1 LKSVWNFFAS
11 IRLTV
16 FVLLT
21 LAATSIVGTVI
32 PQNQSPA
39 EYLRAFGEFGYRL
52 FTVLD
57 IFDMYHS
64 WWFQLLLI
72 LLSINITVCS
82 LERLPGIWRYTFK
95 KDRRVKRSLFQKRKN
110 LAALSI
116 DLPPDTLKE
125 IVTAAFK
132 KQFGT
137 SKPEDA
143 PDGFFLY
150 GEKWRWTRLGVYVV
164 HLSVLLLV
172 LGGLVGSLFGFEG
185 FVNIAEGEKTRVIRL
200 RNSPDTRTLDFE
212 IQCDDFNVSFYP
224 SGQPKEYRSALT
236 LLEEGKAVYKKEI
249 IVNDPLRYN
258 GINIFQSSYGELPP
272 QPKATDLT
280 APDNAQLEITSTE
293 SGMVYSREAQLGDS
307 LELPEGKGTLTL
319 ESYLPAATFRGQ
331 DIGPAFVAR
340 LTPND
345 AAAVEITLPIK
356 FPNFDKMRGGDVVI
370 AVMGHAEGRFRAD
383 TNEQKRYY
391 TGLQITRD
399 PGVWIVYSGFIL
411 MILGCFITFF
421 MSHQQLY
428 VEVTAVGKGR
438 KSRLA
443 VSGTANR
450 NKLGMDAK
458 VTRFAEYLAAKI
470 AK

>member
-1 LKSVWNFFAS
+1 MENFFAS

-72 LLSINITVCS
+72 LLSINIMVCS
-82 LERLPGIWRYTFK
+82 LERLPGIWRFTFK
-95 KDRRVKRSLFQKRKN
+95 KDRRVKRSRFQRRKN
-110 LAALSI
+110 LATFTVNSS
-116 DLPPDTLKE
+116 PGTLKE
-125 IVTAAFK
+125 IYTKALH
-132 KQFGT
+132 KQFASGQT
-137 SKPEDA
+137 EDI
-143 PDGFFLY
+143 PDGFYLY

-172 LGGLVGSLFGFEG
+172 VGGLVGSLFGFEG
-185 FVNIAEGEKTRVIRL
+185 FVNIAEGEKTRVIQL
-200 RNSPDTRTLDFE
+200 RNSPDTRTLDFD
-212 IQCDDFNVSFYP
+212 IQCDDFSVSFYP
-224 SGQPKEYRSALT
+224 SGQPKEYRSSLT
-236 LLEEGKAVYKKEI
+236 LLEEGKVAHQKEI
-249 IVNDPLRYN
+249 IVNDPLRYK
-258 GINIFQSSYGELPP
+258 GINIFQSSYGKLPP
-272 QPKATDLT
+272 KPKAVDLT
-280 APDNAQLEITSTE
+280 APDKVHLDLTSRET
-293 SGMVYSREAQLGDS
+293 GMVYSLEAQLGSS

-319 ESYLPAATFRGQ
+319 ESYQPAAAFRGQ
-331 DIGPAFVAR
+331 NIGPAFTAR
-340 LTPND
+340 LRPKD
-345 AAAVEITLPIK
+345 AAAVEITLPLK
-356 FPNFDKMRGGDVVI
+356 FPNFDKMRGGALVI
-370 AVMGHAEGRFRAD
+370 AVMGHAEGQFKAD
-383 TNEQKRYY
+383 EKEQERYY
-391 TGLQITRD
+391 TGLQVTQD

-428 VEVTAVGKGR
+428 VEVIATGKGH
-438 KSRLA
+438 KSRVTVA
-443 VSGTANR
+443 GTANR

-458 VTRFAEYLAAKI
+458 VSRMAAYLAAKTDQ
-470 AK
+470 